1 MAINGMNW
9 TLNGLCSAGSDPIHD
24 DDDDRTHNNHSLN
37 QRNGVRHV
45 LCWPFF
51 QETHKYDS
59 IEFKFRRLTKLIK
72 SGRFAHVK
80 RIKCSMKSVRCKD
93 EIKRRKL
100 SLSLLF
106 SVSLS
111 IFPHTHIHSVSILT
125 GIFCWLF
132 IWNSWA
138 FTRKKRRSHRDNQ
151 VFSFHSFVFS
161 FAHVLRHKCQCP
173 ETFEMWAE
181 CCFRKKNFKKK
192 LQLTTQIQSSND
204 EIGLYSVTKTET
216 KKRQTIK
223 QYSAWARKS
232 QQLTPNVDSSAP
244 YSHGIIN
251 KWKRLFGYL
260 TNLWD
265 VRVDS

>member
-9 TLNGLCSAGSDPIHD
+9 TLNGLCSAGSDPIDD

-161 FAHVLRHKCQCP
+161 FELTFYVTNVNVQRRSKCEQNVV
-173 ETFEMWAE
+173 FGKKK
-181 CCFRKKNFKKK
+181 FKKNFNWRPRYSRQMMK
-192 LQLTTQIQSSND
+192 LDYIPWRKQRQRN
-204 EIGLYSVTKTET
+204 V
-216 KKRQTIK
+216 KR
-223 QYSAWARKS
+223 
-232 QQLTPNVDSSAP
+232 
-244 YSHGIIN
+244 
-251 KWKRLFGYL
+251 
-260 TNLWD
+260 
-265 VRVDS
+265 